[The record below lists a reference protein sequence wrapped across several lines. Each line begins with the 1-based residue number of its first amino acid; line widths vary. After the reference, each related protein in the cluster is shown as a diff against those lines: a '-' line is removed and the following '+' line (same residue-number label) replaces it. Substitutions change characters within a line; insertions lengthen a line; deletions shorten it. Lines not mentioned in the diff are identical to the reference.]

1 MDPVNSEAKAFL
13 FELYTQT
20 KGDTKK
26 QVSTNDVGAV
36 LGLENTDAGSMA
48 QDLIIQGYAELKTL
62 SGGIGI
68 TLQGLEL
75 LQIKIVPESNLKT
88 LSLGSGPVLENQDKK
103 IVEKIIQDI
112 KDSLTQT
119 KNTYAQKEELVI
131 DIKTIEIQMLS
142 PSPKTKII
150 REVLRS
156 LHKNF
161 VTFGPEEVSKAL
173 NSLIIS

>member
-1 MDPVNSEAKAFL
+1 MDPVNPEAKAFL

-26 QVSTNDVGAV
+26 QVSTHDVGAV
-36 LGLENTDAGSMA
+36 LGLEKTVAESMA

-68 TLQGLEL
+68 TIQGLEL
-75 LQIKIVPESNLKT
+75 LQIKIVPEFSLET
-88 LSLGSGPVLENQDKK
+88 LSLGSGPVLENQGKK

-112 KDSLTQT
+112 KDSLIQI
-119 KNTYAQKEELVI
+119 KQTYAQQEELVI

-150 REVLRS
+150 REALRS

-161 VTFGPEEVSKAL
+161 VTFGPEDVSKAL